1 MIAGFAGAVG
11 WVLLFKAQFYDLY
24 EMIPGFALGFAATI
38 GVSLVAERGW
48 SSSGDTQ
55 NRWKELAVGDLD
67 LEKLDRGC
75 FDQDPLK
82 TLRRARLLVI
92 RRVMVQEYLAHRC
105 PSSAKGADRM
115 HGPRSLVSSGTEARI
130 SPPMLPPVGLR

>member
-1 MIAGFAGAVG
+1 MSAIRITKDQVAAASTAREKALEEDPDFRRALTKSSTRSGAPWADPSG
-11 WVLLFKAQFYDLY
+11 
-24 EMIPGFALGFAATI
+24 PGA
-38 GVSLVAERGW
+38 
-48 SSSGDTQ
+48 SSGD
-55 NRWKELAVGDLD
+55 LD
-67 LEKLDRGC
+67 PEKLDRGC

-130 SPPMLPPVGLR
+130 SPSMLPPVGLR